1 MSKTGRI
8 NQRRGERGIPKS
20 RQPRHITVR
29 SVRRDQPDLRKLA
42 RAIIAQ
48 ALSEANSDQREA
60 ADSTLEQEAR
70 ADAPEQPTTATRR
83 SAEVP
88 HD

>member
-1 MSKTGRI
+1 MSKTGRT
-8 NQRRGERGIPKS
+8 NYRRGERGIPKS

-29 SVRRDQPDLRKLA
+29 SVRREQPDLRKLA

-48 ALSEANSDQREA
+48 ALSEASQDERE
-60 ADSTLEQEAR
+60 TVEQEAR
-70 ADAPEQPTTATRR
+70 TDAPAQSTTITRT
-83 SAEVP
+83 SEEVP

>member
-29 SVRRDQPDLRKLA
+29 SVRRETPDLRKLA

-48 ALSEANSDQREA
+48 ALAEA
-60 ADSTLEQEAR
+60 AAEAESASDR
-70 ADAPEQPTTATRR
+70 VPSADTDEGRE
-83 SAEVP
+83 EVH

>member
-29 SVRRDQPDLRKLA
+29 SVRREQPDLRKLA

-48 ALSEANSDQREA
+48 ALAE
-60 ADSTLEQEAR
+60 
-70 ADAPEQPTTATRR
+70 ADAEATASATTTDAGE
-83 SAEVP
+83 EVS

>member
-8 NQRRGERGIPKS
+8 NQRRGERGIPKT

-29 SVRRDQPDLRKLA
+29 SVRREPPDLRKLA

-48 ALSEANSDQREA
+48 ALAEAN
-60 ADSTLEQEAR
+60 
-70 ADAPEQPTTATRR
+70 ADADAASDRVPPAAVHEGRE
-83 SAEVP
+83 EVR

>member
-1 MSKTGRI
+1 MSKTGRT
-8 NQRRGERGIPKS
+8 NYRRGERGIPKS

-29 SVRRDQPDLRKLA
+29 SVRREQPDLRKLA

-48 ALSEANSDQREA
+48 ALSEAAVEED
-60 ADSTLEQEAR
+60 AR
-70 ADAPEQPTTATRR
+70 ADAPEQPTTTSRR
-83 SAEVP
+83 SEEVP

>member
-8 NQRRGERGIPKS
+8 NQRRGDRGIPKS

-29 SVRRDQPDLRKLA
+29 SVRREPPDLRKLA

-48 ALSEANSDQREA
+48 ALSEAAVEED
-60 ADSTLEQEAR
+60 AR
-70 ADAPEQPTTATRR
+70 AVAPAQPNVATSR
-83 SAEVP
+83 SEEVP

>member
-1 MSKTGRI
+1 MSKTGRT
-8 NQRRGERGIPKS
+8 NYRRGERGIPKS

-29 SVRRDQPDLRKLA
+29 SVRREQPDLRKLA

-48 ALSEANSDQREA
+48 ALSEAA
-60 ADSTLEQEAR
+60 VGQEAR
-70 ADAPEQPTTATRR
+70 TDAPAQPNAATRR
-83 SAEVP
+83 SEEVP

>member
-8 NQRRGERGIPKS
+8 NLRRGTRGIPKS
-20 RQPRHITVR
+20 RQRRHITVR
-29 SVRRDQPDLRKLA
+29 SVRREQPDLRKLA

-48 ALSEANSDQREA
+48 ALAEAHSNA
-60 ADSTLEQEAR
+60 ATDTAAT
-70 ADAPEQPTTATRR
+70 ADAASTDTA
-83 SAEVP
+83 SQGSQQGSGEAP

>member
-8 NQRRGERGIPKS
+8 NQRRGERGIPKT

-29 SVRRDQPDLRKLA
+29 SHRREQPDLRKLA

-48 ALSEANSDQREA
+48 ALAEAEA
-60 ADSTLEQEAR
+60 EQASTNAPATGTTDTITAQAAGEEAD
-70 ADAPEQPTTATRR
+70 
-83 SAEVP
+83 

>member
-48 ALSEANSDQREA
+48 ALSEAA
-60 ADSTLEQEAR
+60 AEQEAHDAAAEQ
-70 ADAPEQPTTATRR
+70 ADTTTPG
-83 SAEVP
+83 SGEVR

>member
-1 MSKTGRI
+1 MSKTGRT
-8 NQRRGERGIPKS
+8 NYRRGERGIPKS

-29 SVRRDQPDLRKLA
+29 SVRREQPDLRKLA

-48 ALSEANSDQREA
+48 ALSDTAVED
-60 ADSTLEQEAR
+60 EAR
-70 ADAPEQPTTATRR
+70 ADAPEQPNTATRR
-83 SAEVP
+83 GEEVP